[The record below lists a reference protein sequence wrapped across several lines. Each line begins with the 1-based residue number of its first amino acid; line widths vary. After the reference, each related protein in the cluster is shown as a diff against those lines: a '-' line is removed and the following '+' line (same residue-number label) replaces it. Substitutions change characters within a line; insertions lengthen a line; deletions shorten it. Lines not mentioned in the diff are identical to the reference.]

1 MADLATPAAAPDQK
15 ALRAEITR
23 LNKVVKALMD
33 RAERST
39 CSQGSDFSL
48 FQATVLLEEQVRSR
62 TAELEQAL
70 RENER
75 IERALRKSE
84 AKFRAVV
91 SQSLVGIAIIEGGKF
106 GYVNSKLAEIFGYAP
121 KEMLELGPLDIA
133 ADADREFV
141 AHQIQR
147 RLSGEADYL
156 EYVFRG
162 MRKDRSEI
170 HVECHSS
177 VMDVAGQ
184 PVLTSL
190 IVDVTERIRALR
202 KLEELQEQLR
212 EQAIHDPL
220 TGLYNRLPLNEFLD
234 RELSLASRKGYPVTV
249 ILADLDHFK
258 VINDTY
264 GHPAGD
270 EVLRQFAE
278 RIKKHFRA
286 SDICCR
292 YGGEEFLL
300 VLPKSTNKEALKR
313 ASEIREIVARNAFV
327 LSGSVINVTASF
339 GVASYPQH
347 GHTRD
352 VLVTAADKALYKAKN
367 DGRNRVEA
375 FTEVT

>member
-1 MADLATPAAAPDQK
+1 VADLATPAAAPDEK

-106 GYVNSKLAEIFGYAP
+106 GYVNSKLAEIFGYTP
-121 KEMLELGPLDIA
+121 EEMLALGPLDIA
-133 ADADREFV
+133 APSDRGLV

-147 RLSGEADYL
+147 RLSGETDHL

-162 MRKDRSEI
+162 IRKDCSQI

-347 GHTRD
+347 GHTRE
-352 VLVTAADKALYKAKN
+352 VLVSAADKALYKAKN

>member
-1 MADLATPAAAPDQK
+1 VADLATPAAAPDQK

-133 ADADREFV
+133 ADPDREFV